1 VTRDRAL
8 HLPLLPLLREL
19 QGAVRL
25 PLGVL
30 LSRLGN
36 TTSSASPHRTC
47 LPACFQLCS
56 LPLDPFKDFTIFFII
71 WSPELYT
78 VFKVRLDQS

>member
-47 LPACFQLCS
+47 LPALS
-56 LPLDPFKDFTIFFII
+56 PAALPFWMFSRIF
-71 WSPELYT
+71 SSCGLQNCT
-78 VFKVRLDQS
+78 